1 MIVFGLSISRK
12 EAKKIHS
19 FLNNQKGFSIDFES
33 DINDVSWTH
42 SENIIM
48 RRVEKL
54 EQKLYHNTVKLNKNF
69 DVVGDIGFYFLP
81 YIELLIK
88 NFSHIKFICTRRS
101 KKNTYNDIMLDVKT
115 NNSVFSRLFLF
126 KKKYK
131 NHWTN
136 HNGKKWERDYLL
148 DKCYPTF
155 SFNDLNDSIYK
166 YIEIYNSELKILEK
180 KYPKNL
186 QLLYSDEINSEYGKD
201 KVLSFIGINKK

>member
-33 DINDVSWTH
+33 DINDISWNH

-54 EQKLYHNTVKLNKNF
+54 EQKLYHNASKLNKNF

-88 NFSHIKFICTRRS
+88 NFSYIKFICTRKS
-101 KKNTYNDIMLDVKT
+101 KKNT
-115 NNSVFSRLFLF
+115 
-126 KKKYK
+126 
-131 NHWTN
+131 
-136 HNGKKWERDYLL
+136 
-148 DKCYPTF
+148 
-155 SFNDLNDSIYK
+155 
-166 YIEIYNSELKILEK
+166 
-180 KYPKNL
+180 
-186 QLLYSDEINSEYGKD
+186 
-201 KVLSFIGINKK
+201 

>member
-101 KKNTYNDIMLDVKT
+101 KKNTYNDIISDLKT
-115 NNSVFSRLFLF
+115 NNSIFSRLFLF